1 MVIVP
6 VSVAAPVIARSVAPL
21 NRTLPSGAEAART
34 RIRLRD
40 VSFPSQLPTPRIVLV
55 QPASASVRVNVHAFV
70 RVALSVTRKAASRGF
85 AACAAPPAKASRHA
99 KSGTPS
105 RSMRPLLRN

>member
-6 VSVAAPVIARSVAPL
+6 VSVAVPVIARSVAPL